1 MWKKTHTSITLN
13 QNLEMIKLIEEG
25 MSKGRLKA
33 RSLVPSSQVAIA
45 KGKFLKEIKSATSKN
60 MQVKR
65 K

>member
-1 MWKKTHTSITLN
+1 
-13 QNLEMIKLIEEG
+13 MIKLIEEG

>member
-1 MWKKTHTSITLN
+1 
-13 QNLEMIKLIEEG
+13 MIKLIKKG
-25 MSKGRLKA
+25 MSKDKLKA
-33 RSLVPSSQVAIA
+33 RSLVPNSQIA